1 MALQDKVVDF
11 TAWRR
16 ARPIVASVAAPNAK
30 DAAGSGEIVPIFGR
44 KQAAI
49 VTPVSLPAFDYR
61 GSQLP
66 VPAAALPPA
75 FGSSVIS
82 PAVPGGAISLA
93 QLLPATIASQH
104 QPGQHQSTQRQ
115 SIQHQAPQPQ
125 ATRYQSTQR
134 QKNAR
139 GETVAASETVT
150 AGETGVESSATRPI
164 GKWHRGLAWFV
175 GTMAGGVI
183 TTDNLQAILSDM
195 QDELDALEGSMQ
207 RLRVEDDDLELAAD
221 PARPVPG
228 MVRMTR
234 RACDITGQAMA
245 SHPAGAI
252 DSAE

>member
-30 DAAGSGEIVPIFGR
+30 DAAGSAEIVPIFGR
-44 KQAAI
+44 KQAAT

-115 SIQHQAPQPQ
+115 SIQRQAPQPQ
-125 ATRYQSTQR
+125 ATRYQPTQR
-134 QKNAR
+134 QINAR
-139 GETVAASETVT
+139 
-150 AGETGVESSATRPI
+150 GETGVESSATRPI

-207 RLRVEDDDLELAAD
+207 RLRVEDDDLELVAD